1 MYPTSCLMC
10 SETFSIWLVEI
21 KKFPNPVWTPGI
33 FYQLHSV
40 DSFAFRTFFAHVLIS
55 TQLKTREELKESAGL
70 SVQHSFPWSACF
82 TSPLPWGPPWILNSF
97 PCSGRGSGSA
107 WTPSPC
113 AAAWKHSPVTN
124 ESRCWSYPI
133 CFPPY
138 LVLSEVWR
146 PRVGGRIMV
155 SPKVSIF

>member
-1 MYPTSCLMC
+1 MPHVFWDFFNLAGRNKKVSQPCVNSRDFLSAPFCGFFCLQDFLRTRVDQYAAKDPRGTQGIC
-10 SETFSIWLVEI
+10 RSLCAALFSMKRL
-21 KKFPNPVWTPGI
+21 
-33 FYQLHSV
+33 LHQPPAS
-40 DSFAFRTFFAHVLIS
+40 
-55 TQLKTREELKESAGL
+55 
-70 SVQHSFPWSACF
+70 
-82 TSPLPWGPPWILNSF
+82 GPSLNSLNSF
-97 PCSGRGSGSA
+97 PCSGRRSGSA
-107 WTPSPC
+107 WTPSPR

>member
-82 TSPLPWGPPWILNSF
+82 TSPLPRGPPWILST
-97 PCSGRGSGSA
+97 A
-107 WTPSPC
+107 SP
-113 AAAWKHSPVTN
+113 AQADGQDLLELPL
-124 ESRCWSYPI
+124 
-133 CFPPY
+133 
-138 LVLSEVWR
+138 LVLQPGNTLQLLTKAVAGLTPFVSLHTLYCLRSEDPGWEAE
-146 PRVGGRIMV
+146 
-155 SPKVSIF
+155 